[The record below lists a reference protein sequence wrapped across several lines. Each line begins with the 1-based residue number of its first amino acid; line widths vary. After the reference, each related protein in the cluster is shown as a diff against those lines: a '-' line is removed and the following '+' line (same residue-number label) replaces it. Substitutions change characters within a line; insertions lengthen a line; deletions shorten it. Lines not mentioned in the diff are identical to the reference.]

1 MGAVY
6 ELDAH
11 QRGLGAENVG
21 IDLIQG
27 LAAQIVIAVAGCPGK
42 AGVRDP
48 VVLKGLHH
56 LAGVVLGHDVD
67 FPKALPELLLGTLC
81 HLVYF
86 GSDL

>member
-11 QRGLGAENVG
+11 QRGLRAENVG

-27 LAAQIVIAVAGCPGK
+27 LAAQIVIAVAGRAGK
-42 AGVRDP
+42 AGLRDP
-48 VVLKGLHH
+48 VVLEGLHH

-67 FPKALPELLLGTLC
+67 FLKAAAELFLGPLR

-86 GSDL
+86 GFDL